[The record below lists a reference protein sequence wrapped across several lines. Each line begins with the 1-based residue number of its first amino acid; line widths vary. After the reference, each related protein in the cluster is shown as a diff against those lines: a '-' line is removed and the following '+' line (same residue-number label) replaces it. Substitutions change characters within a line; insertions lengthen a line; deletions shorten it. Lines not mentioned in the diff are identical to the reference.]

1 MDQHKTQPNAD
12 LKQRLKDESF
22 WLRLPFMLLFFI
34 AWKLAEL
41 ILFGVII
48 VQLVYRLVTGSPQPQ
63 LQALGSQLALYGY
76 QIYRYLTMNAE
87 SKPFPFADWPE
98 AAPVEKNPYL
108 PDLPTPSD
116 AQETQAK
123 SADSL

>member
-1 MDQHKTQPNAD
+1 MDQHQNEPKAD
-12 LKQRLKDESF
+12 LKQRLKDEGF
-22 WLRLPFMLLFFI
+22 WLRLPFMLLFFV

-41 ILFGVII
+41 VLFGVIF

-76 QIYRYLTMNAE
+76 QIYRYLTMSAE
-87 SKPFPFADWPE
+87 SKPFPFADWPD
-98 AAPVEKNPYL
+98 APPVEKNPYL
-108 PDLPTPSD
+108 PDQPTPSD
-116 AQETQAK
+116 AQEKPAQ